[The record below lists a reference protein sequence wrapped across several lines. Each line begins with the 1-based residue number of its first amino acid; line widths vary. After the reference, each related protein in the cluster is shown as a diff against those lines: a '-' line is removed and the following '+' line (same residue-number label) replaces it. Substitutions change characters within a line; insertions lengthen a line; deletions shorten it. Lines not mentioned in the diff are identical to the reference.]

1 MFGRRI
7 DLFKL
12 FGFQVRVDLSWIII
26 AALVTWSLAAGVFP
40 YRYKYLAPETY
51 WLMGVA
57 AAIGFFLSIVVHEMF
72 HSIVAG
78 KFGIPMKG
86 ITLFVFGGV
95 SEMGEEPKSAK
106 AEFWMALVGPLS
118 SAAIALIFYGIHV
131 LSVQGKWPESVDG
144 VVFYL
149 AYMNGLL
156 AVFNLIPAFPLDG
169 GRILRAIL
177 WGIRKNLRWAT
188 RVSSGIGYGFGV
200 LLVFLGIFKFF
211 SGDIIGGIWAFLIG
225 MFLQN
230 AARMSYQQLLV
241 RKLLEGESVRRF
253 MKTDPVAV
261 PPSTSIQQ
269 LVEDYIYKYHFKMFP
284 VVEGREKL
292 VGCITTK
299 QVQQVSREEWSR
311 VTVREL
317 ATQCSSDKTIEP
329 NADATQALS
338 VMAQT
343 DSGRLIVIE
352 KGRMVGVITLK
363 DMLKFLSLKME
374 LEQEKGM

>member
-7 DLFKL
+7 NLFRL
-12 FGFQVRVDLSWIII
+12 FGFQVRIDLSWIII
-26 AALVTWSLAAGVFP
+26 AALVTWSLAVGVFP
-40 YRYKYLAPETY
+40 FRYKYLAPEMY
-51 WLMGVA
+51 WLMGVV

-118 SAAIALIFYGIHV
+118 SVALALVFYGIHV
-131 LSVQGKWPESVDG
+131 LSVQREWLEPIDG
-144 VVFYL
+144 VLFYL
-149 AYMNGLL
+149 AYINGLL

-177 WGIRKNLRWAT
+177 WGIKKNLRWAT

-211 SGDIIGGIWAFLIG
+211 SGDLIGGIWSFLIG

-230 AARMSYQQLLV
+230 AARASYQQLLV

-253 MKTDPVAV
+253 MKTDPVVV
-261 PPSTSIQQ
+261 PPSTSVQE

-284 VVEGREKL
+284 VVEGTEKL
-292 VGCITTK
+292 IGCITTK
-299 QVQQVSREEWSR
+299 QVQQVPREEWNK
-311 VTVREL
+311 VMVREL
-317 ATQCSSDKTIEP
+317 ATQCSSDNTIEP
-329 NADATQALS
+329 EADATKALS
-338 VMAQT
+338 MMAQT

-352 KGRMVGVITLK
+352 KGRMVGIITLK

-374 LEQEKGM
+374 LEQEKRM

>member
-26 AALVTWSLAAGVFP
+26 AALVTWSLAVGVFP
-40 YRYKYLAPETY
+40 YRYKYLSPETY

-118 SAAIALIFYGIHV
+118 SAAIALICYGIHV
-131 LSVQGKWPESVDG
+131 LSVQGEWPESIDG
-144 VVFYL
+144 VLFYL
-149 AYMNGLL
+149 AYINGLL
-156 AVFNLIPAFPLDG
+156 ALFNLIPAFPLDG

-253 MKTDPVAV
+253 MKADPVAV
-261 PPSTSIQQ
+261 APSTSIQQ

-284 VVEGREKL
+284 VAEGTEKL

-299 QVQQVSREEWSR
+299 QVQQVPREEWSR

-317 ATQCSSDKTIEP
+317 AAPCSSDNTIEP
-329 NADATQALS
+329 DADATRALS